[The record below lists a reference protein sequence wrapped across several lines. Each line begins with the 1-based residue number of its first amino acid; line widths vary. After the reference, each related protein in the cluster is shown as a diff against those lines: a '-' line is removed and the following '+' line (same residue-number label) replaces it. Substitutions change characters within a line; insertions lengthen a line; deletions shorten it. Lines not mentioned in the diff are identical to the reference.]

1 MKKDTEMAV
10 ESIILI
16 IVCGMTMAVVHAID
30 PSSRVQDYYEAT
42 ENYACCTALKLA
54 SVLIIMC
61 FAINCRFLV
70 TYYLT

>member
-1 MKKDTEMAV
+1 MKDAELAF

-16 IVCGMTMAVVHAID
+16 VVCGITMAVVHAID
-30 PSSRVQDYYEAT
+30 PNKKVEEYYKDT
-42 ENYACCTALKLA
+42 DNSTCYVALQLA

-70 TYYLT
+70 TYYLS